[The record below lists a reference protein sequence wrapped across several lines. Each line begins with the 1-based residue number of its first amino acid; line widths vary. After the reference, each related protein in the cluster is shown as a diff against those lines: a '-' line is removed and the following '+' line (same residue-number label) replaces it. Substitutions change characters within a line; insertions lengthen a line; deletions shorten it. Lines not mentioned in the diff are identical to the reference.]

1 MSQSN
6 SKPGSI
12 CLLPNLQG
20 VGGPASFRARIT
32 AGLQSRGIETHSDPS
47 REDTETILVIAGTR
61 LLSELRAARRGGVR
75 IVQRLDGINWT
86 HKRVRTGLRHYVK
99 AEMANWLLQTIR
111 SRLTDFIVYQSQFT
125 RAWWLEK
132 YGKTHSENTVIY
144 NGVDLSVYTPD
155 KNVKPP
161 SDRIRI
167 LVVEGHLGG
176 GHELGFE
183 NAVRF
188 AQVLKAKSGRPVE
201 LVVAG
206 DTPGELVSRYQTQ
219 GIDWIEW
226 KGVLPRQQV
235 AALYRSAHLFMPC
248 EIHAACPNA
257 VIEAMASG
265 LPVVC
270 FDTGA
275 LKELVAP
282 QAGWVA
288 PYGADDDRMQPAV
301 VDPLVQGAL
310 QVLAKQTGFSQAAR
324 QWAEQK
330 FRVEDMV
337 EQYCR
342 VLMP

>member
-1 MSQSN
+1 MTQAN
-6 SKPGSI
+6 PKTASI
-12 CLLPNLQG
+12 CLLPDLQG

-32 AGLQSRGIETHSDPS
+32 AGLQLRGIETHSDPE
-47 REDTETILVIAGTR
+47 REDTQTILVIAGTR
-61 LLSELRAARRGGVR
+61 RLADLQSARRGGVR

-86 HKRVRTGLRHYVK
+86 HKRVHTGLRHYFK
-99 AEMANWLLQTIR
+99 AELANWLLQTIR
-111 SRLTDFIVYQSQFT
+111 SRLADHIVYQSQFT
-125 RAWWLEK
+125 RTWWLEK

-144 NGVDLSVYTPD
+144 NGVDLSVYTPT
-155 KNVKPP
+155 KEEKPP
-161 SDRIRI
+161 SDRIRL

-188 AQVLKAKSGRPVE
+188 AQALKTATGQPLE

-206 DTPGELVSRYQTQ
+206 DTPGELVGRYQAQ

-235 AALYRSAHLFMPC
+235 AGLYRTAHLLVPC

-257 VIEAMASG
+257 VIEALASG

-275 LKELVAP
+275 MKELVSA

-288 PYGADDDRMQPAV
+288 PYGADDDRMQPAAI
-301 VDPLVQGAL
+301 DPLVEGAV
-310 QVLAKQTGFSQAAR
+310 QVLAQWEKYSRGAR
-324 QWAEQK
+324 QWTQQQ

-337 EQYCR
+337 ERYCQI
-342 VLMP
+342 LLK

>member
-1 MSQSN
+1 MN
-6 SKPGSI
+6 AEKEKPGSI

-32 AGLQSRGIETHSDPS
+32 AGLQLRGIETHSDPD
-47 REDTETILVIAGTR
+47 RGDTQTILVIAGTR
-61 LLSELRAARRGGVR
+61 QLSDLRAARKRGVR

-86 HKRVRTGLRHYVK
+86 HKRVHTGLRHYVK
-99 AEMANWLLQTIR
+99 AETANWLLQTIR

-125 RAWWLEK
+125 HDWWLEK
-132 YGKTHSENTVIY
+132 YGKTHSGDTVIY
-144 NGVDLSVYTPD
+144 NGVDLSVYTSE
-155 KNVKPP
+155 KGVKPP

-188 AQVLKAKSGRPVE
+188 ALALKAASAQPLE

-206 DTPGELVSRYQTQ
+206 DTPRELVERYQAR

-235 AALYRSAHLFMPC
+235 AGLYRTAHLFMPC

-275 LKELVAP
+275 LKELVG
-282 QAGWVA
+282 QGAGWVA

-310 QVLAKQTGFSQAAR
+310 QVLAKQNEFRRAAR
-324 QWAEQK
+324 QRAEQK
-330 FRVEDMV
+330 FRVENMV
-337 EQYCR
+337 DQYFR